1 MVKGDE
7 QLKLKV
13 KVKIKLISK
22 VKTKKNG
29 ILLVQEI
36 LHTQIRRCWLYR
48 AIHIIILMK
57 TN

>member
-7 QLKLKV
+7 QLELKV
-13 KVKIKLISK
+13 KLKLISK
-22 VKTKKNG
+22 VKTKKNC

-36 LHTQIRRCWLYR
+36 LHPQIRRCWLYR